1 MKYESL
7 KDLPLVE
14 IKLQNKSNY
23 KKFEYGIDR
32 ISSGKSAQSKL
43 FILLIIR
50 SITFLTENFK
60 KIKFKENNFL
70 HKQSINKE
78 IYSKSW
84 WNFDF

>member
-1 MKYESL
+1 MKYEPL
-7 KDLPLVE
+7 KDFQFTEL
-14 IKLQNKSNY
+14 KLQNKSAY
-23 KKFEYGIDR
+23 KKFEYSIDR
-32 ISSGKSAQSKL
+32 ISLGKSAQSKL

-78 IYSKSW
+78 IYSRSW